1 MVWRLITNLGD
12 SSVVLP
18 LGALL
23 TAMLWRYESVRAAWL
38 MLRALVLCV
47 AGLSAL
53 KLAFISCG
61 HAWHAQLESPSGHT
75 GLSILV
81 YGALAAVAMGMTSVA
96 RSQELGGAE
105 LRPPTGKSALRPPA
119 GGSALRL
126 QAMLPMLIGYA
137 APPLVGAIAVSRVAL
152 RAHTLPEVSVG
163 AVVGL
168 ASLLCFVLPYRKLP
182 HARFPMGAFVLLM
195 LAVLVVTYGENSP
208 AENVIRYF
216 ASLIVR
222 SSGVCSG

>member
-96 RSQELGGAE
+96 AGANLRPIPEAGGA
-105 LRPPTGKSALRPPA
+105 
-119 GGSALRL
+119 ALRL